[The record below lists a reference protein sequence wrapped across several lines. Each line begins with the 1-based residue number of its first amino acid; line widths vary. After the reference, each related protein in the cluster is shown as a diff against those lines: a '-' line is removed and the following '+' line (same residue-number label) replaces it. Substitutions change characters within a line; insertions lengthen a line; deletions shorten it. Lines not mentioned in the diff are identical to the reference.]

1 MTKDELIHLLTAGI
15 ILLSFVMGYVVG
27 KVSV

>member
-15 ILLSFVMGYVVG
+15 ILLSFVMGYVLG
-27 KVSV
+27 KING

>member
-27 KVSV
+27 KVNG

>member
-27 KVSV
+27 KVNV

>member
-1 MTKDELIHLLTAGI
+1 MTKDELIHLLTTGI

-27 KVSV
+27 KVNV